1 MTAFLYLWE
10 ILVNIIETTLIYYL
24 LVHYL
29 AYKKNKKWMFPIAFI
44 IRIVIES
51 SVNFC
56 KIDFPFSSILIFL
69 FDCLFIFSCFEGTKM
84 KKLLLGFSYVV
95 IAAFSEIIPFL
106 IASAFTSY
114 SFIILDRTGR
124 VVRGLMYLF
133 VFFISVILLTYRRSN
148 KKWKLPTHYKV
159 ILFIVLALGNVIS
172 YVVVGRMNNA
182 VNNKDL
188 SSLTDCLILCNFFLI
203 VLISI
208 LAYKRNLEIIQN
220 REWEKLE
227 QQQYLMIK
235 EQIQTL
241 RIWKHDFQSHLG
253 IIQELAK
260 SEDKENLSQYISQYS
275 KEFSET
281 MNFAST
287 GNSIL
292 DAIISSKLCTAQK
305 NKIKFNYKI
314 YLPDN
319 EIPIDNIKF
328 VSLLSNLLD
337 NAFEAC
343 MNLNNAES
351 PFVFLSIKPHRDMLY
366 IEVRNSSSGIY
377 RYDKKGNLLTLKS
390 EPFHGMGMKHVK
402 HLVKQAKGLIDI
414 IPEETAFTVKIL
426 ITSKTLSHFR
436 KDI

>member
-1 MTAFLYLWE
+1 M
-10 ILVNIIETTLIYYL
+10 
-24 LVHYL
+24 
-29 AYKKNKKWMFPIAFI
+29 
-44 IRIVIES
+44 
-51 SVNFC
+51 
-56 KIDFPFSSILIFL
+56 
-69 FDCLFIFSCFEGTKM
+69 
-84 KKLLLGFSYVV
+84 
-95 IAAFSEIIPFL
+95 
-106 IASAFTSY
+106 
-114 SFIILDRTGR
+114 
-124 VVRGLMYLF
+124 
-133 VFFISVILLTYRRSN
+133 
-148 KKWKLPTHYKV
+148 PTHYKV

-235 EQIQTL
+235 EQIQAL

-260 SEDKENLSQYISQYS
+260 SEGKENLSQYISQYS

-305 NKIKFNYKI
+305 IKLNLIIKFI
-314 YLPDN
+314 YQ
-319 EIPIDNIKF
+319 IMKF
-328 VSLLSNLLD
+328 QGSV
-337 NAFEAC
+337 
-343 MNLNNAES
+343 
-351 PFVFLSIKPHRDMLY
+351 
-366 IEVRNSSSGIY
+366 
-377 RYDKKGNLLTLKS
+377 
-390 EPFHGMGMKHVK
+390 
-402 HLVKQAKGLIDI
+402 
-414 IPEETAFTVKIL
+414 
-426 ITSKTLSHFR
+426 
-436 KDI
+436 